1 MASHRMPDEDRPRR
15 AVPDWV
21 TAPPEGAADGL
32 EARPA
37 PVAPAP
43 APETAGPGS
52 TLPAPPARPAL
63 VDDDIV
69 VPDFPPEEHLLPP
82 APTSP
87 AVHTVPFDTASIGPA
102 PVSPIDAVGAV
113 GAASVTPGAAP
124 APAAPV
130 VPAGPSV
137 PVVGQPRFSVPGLEH
152 VVVEGSEP
160 APSGPIGYRTP
171 ARFAHQRPAAP
182 AAVAPASA
190 APAASP
196 AFDAVIAPPA
206 PGGPGST
213 PAPRAEALPPTE
225 ALPLIDL
232 PTRGSDTGRG
242 RSTSPRTPKGTKPSK
257 GTKAAR
263 PARPSRTRKPTA
275 RTATAR
281 TATDAT
287 PAVDATT
294 PAVATVRGGGGP
306 RLQAAGTTQR
316 VGTTPGAVLGALAG
330 LATLGLGAWWFTA
343 PATVHGVGLVLGV
356 LALLLSIV
364 TLRRPEAT
372 WQRPLALLGA
382 VLGGVGTLVLL
393 WAVASAVLPLVG
405 VTLPDLTGTGT
416 VPTLAP

>member
-52 TLPAPPARPAL
+52 TLPAPPATPAL

-102 PVSPIDAVGAV
+102 PVSPIDAVGAVGAV

-182 AAVAPASA
+182 AAA
-190 APAASP
+190 APATAAPATAP

-213 PAPRAEALPPTE
+213 PAPRADALPPTE

-275 RTATAR
+275 K

-294 PAVATVRGGGGP
+294 PAAATVRGGGGP
-306 RLQAAGTTQR
+306 RLRAAGTTQR

-364 TLRRPEAT
+364 ALRRPEAT